1 MKNEDNFKVFLYY
14 SNDKLS
20 ISVQH
25 DQKDSKFY
33 ERSFVLN
40 RNQNN
45 LNLDRLDEFL
55 NLNIFNLEKSLKRF
69 IKDITLIIEH
79 QELLKITLSLKK
91 KIMEIF

>member
-20 ISVQH
+20 ISVQQ

-55 NLNIFNLEKSLKRF
+55 NSKSISLLNWTDL
-69 IKDITLIIEH
+69 
-79 QELLKITLSLKK
+79 
-91 KIMEIF
+91 